1 MITVI
6 VSFNVKSADIP
17 AFVEA
22 TTEEARTSLKDPGVV
37 QLDVLQASADAAHF
51 VLHEVFETRAV
62 GLQHLEMPHFK
73 QWQNTIKPLLVEPSH
88 AVAYEHVTSKA

>member
-6 VSFNVKSADIP
+6 VSFNVRSEHVK

-22 TTEEARTSLKDPGVV
+22 TIEEVRTSLKDPGVI
-37 QLDVLQASADAAHF
+37 QIDVLRASNEPAHF

-62 GLQHLEMPHFK
+62 GLQHLEMTHFK
-73 QWQNTIKPLLVEPSH
+73 QWQSTIKPLLVESPH
-88 AVAYEHVTSKA
+88 AVAYDYVYPIG